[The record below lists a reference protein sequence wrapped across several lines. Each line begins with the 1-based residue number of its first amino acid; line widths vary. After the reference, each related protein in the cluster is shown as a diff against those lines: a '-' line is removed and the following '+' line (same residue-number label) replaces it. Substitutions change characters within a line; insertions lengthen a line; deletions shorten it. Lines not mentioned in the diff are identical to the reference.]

1 MATVSIIGSGPAGC
15 VLAFALLRDGHE
27 VTLYSDRTPT
37 QWLEESK
44 PTGSN
49 YLWASSIDIER
60 ELGMDHWSAEMMG
73 GHGVLMDRS
82 RFVGDPEPD
91 VIQGLTEYGRRGC
104 GIDMRMRVSRW
115 LSDLESRGGKL
126 VIESVTPERADR
138 IALAS
143 DVTVLAAGKAD
154 LGRLIP
160 RDESRSVFDKPQRHL
175 AMGVV
180 RSKSG
185 RHVSEW
191 FADRWDLIPQK
202 FNFYADAGEFFW
214 GPWMHKT
221 AGDTF
226 AWLLEAKPGG
236 AFDRFGDVTSGAE
249 ATEVFKQ
256 ISREF
261 APWERHF
268 IDDVEYVEEDSN
280 GWLTGRFAPGVRQ
293 AFGRLPSGGL
303 IMPVGDTAITFDPI
317 CGQGGNFANRSGK
330 FLAEQITEN
339 DGKAF
344 DESWMTQVN
353 DLMWRYYGRNQCEY
367 NNLFLQPLEPA
378 AQIVMESAARNTDA
392 ADELYYGLPHP
403 ESIVPALTDLRAAQA
418 FAERHGV
425 ADLVAGAR

>member
-1 MATVSIIGSGPAGC
+1 
-15 VLAFALLRDGHE
+15 
-27 VTLYSDRTPT
+27 
-37 QWLEESK
+37 
-44 PTGSN
+44 
-49 YLWASSIDIER
+49 
-60 ELGMDHWSAEMMG
+60 MDHWSTNMMG
-73 GHGVLMDRS
+73 GYGVLMDRS
-82 RFVGDPEPD
+82 RFVGDPNPQ

-115 LSDLESRGGKL
+115 LSDLESRGGRL
-126 VIESVTPERADR
+126 VLETVTPARADR
-138 IALAS
+138 IAFDS

-160 RDESRSVFDKPQRHL
+160 RNEERSVFTKPQRHL

-191 FADRWDLIPQK
+191 FADRGEFLPQK

-226 AWLLEAKPGG
+226 AWLLEARPGG
-236 AFDRFGDVTSGAE
+236 VFDRFGDAQDGME
-249 ATEVFKQ
+249 ATEIFKE

-268 IDDVEYVEEDSN
+268 IDDVEYVEEDPN
-280 GWLTGRFAPGVRQ
+280 GWLAGRFVPGVRR

-330 FLAEQITEN
+330 FLAEQITLN
-339 DGKAF
+339 AGKSF
-344 DESWMTQVN
+344 DEEWMIKVN
-353 DLMWRYYGRNQCEY
+353 DLIWSFYGRNQCEY
-367 NNLFLQPLEPA
+367 NNIFLQPLERA
-378 AQIVMESAARNTDA
+378 AQIVMESALHSSSA

-403 ESIVPALTDLRAAQA
+403 ESIVPALKDERAARA

-425 ADLVAGAR
+425 SGLVAAAG